1 MFEVAHALVRQGL
14 SVYAD
19 VPEIDWSFQRNQW
32 GRPEVAGPARAPRF
46 TFSLSHTPGLV
57 ACAISVGVECGVDVE
72 SVARGGQ
79 TRCVSHDG
87 CCPSGRS
94 QTSKRSPAETK
105 LERLL
110 EYWTLKEAYLK
121 ARGVGMS
128 VAMRDVSFVLDE
140 REIRLVAVDPEATS
154 GPGAWSFTS
163 ARPTLSHVLALALGP
178 PDGPSRTVVMREGLP
193 MEPAAEDLLLGVE
206 FHAAV
211 QRTAFVGVVRR
222 DRPRLSE
229 ALRRDSAR
237 GDTAV
242 DEVLANRLCTA
253 QTETL
258 VVVVVTDRVGVAFD
272 AHRNVRASS
281 SASRP
286 PHRARPS
293 LRP

>member
-1 MFEVAHALVRQGL
+1 MTTATRASEPPEVLKQAVHVWLCRLEPASIDSLARSSRAVLSEDECGRADRIRRESQRQMFEVAHALVRQGL

-19 VPEIDWSFQRNQW
+19 VPETDWSFQRNQW

-79 TRCVSHDG
+79 PLRVARRVLSEREIADLEA
-87 CCPSGRS
+87 
-94 QTSKRSPAETK
+94 QPAETK

-128 VAMRDVSFVLDE
+128 VAMRDVSFVLGE

-163 ARPTLSHVLALALGP
+163 ARPTSSHVLALALGP

-193 MEPAAEDLLLGVE
+193 MEPAG
-206 FHAAV
+206 
-211 QRTAFVGVVRR
+211 
-222 DRPRLSE
+222 
-229 ALRRDSAR
+229 
-237 GDTAV
+237 
-242 DEVLANRLCTA
+242 
-253 QTETL
+253 
-258 VVVVVTDRVGVAFD
+258 
-272 AHRNVRASS
+272 
-281 SASRP
+281 
-286 PHRARPS
+286 
-293 LRP
+293 